1 MTATLH
7 AAPETI
13 TVPDAPEAPAAADPT
28 TDTTPAAPEQ
38 AGPVGVIIELAA
50 HQVAQHP
57 DNVRDA
63 SRGITELT
71 ASVREV
77 GVLVPLIVVP
87 VQKVPGHQF
96 GPEVTHV
103 AVDGNRRQAA
113 AAAAG
118 VPLRCEVRA
127 DLSSAKATART
138 MAVTGLMRDGLTARE
153 EAHAVS
159 VLFDAKMSGAA
170 IGRAL
175 GRSTA
180 AVKTAR
186 RAAAL
191 SASKWPSQADYPL
204 TLDQMADPGRLPG
217 QPGSHRGPV
226 AGRAAGP
233 DGTRR
238 CPVAGSRRRNR
249 CDRCRD
255 RAGCRRTAR
264 RRSHRPGR
272 AAEHEHRR
280 RHRSPRRGRPGRAH
294 R

>member
-1 MTATLH
+1 MSTALIHSTDT
-7 AAPETI
+7 EQ
-13 TVPDAPEAPAAADPT
+13 PAAAE
-28 TDTTPAAPEQ
+28 PAEQIEQAAQ

-50 HQVAQHP
+50 PQVAQHP

-63 SRGITELT
+63 TRGIKELT
-71 ASVREV
+71 ASVAEV
-77 GVLVPLIVVP
+77 GILVPLIVVP
-87 VQKVPGHQF
+87 VAQVPGHEF

-118 VPLRCEVRA
+118 LPLRCEVRA

-186 RAAAL
+186 RAADVRAEVTE
-191 SASKWPSQADYPL
+191 QTDYPL
-204 TLDQMADPGRLPG
+204 TLDQMAILAD
-217 QPGSHRGPV
+217 
-226 AGRAAGP
+226 
-233 DGTRR
+233 
-238 CPVAGSRRRNR
+238 
-249 CDRCRD
+249 
-255 RAGCRRTAR
+255 
-264 RRSHRPGR
+264 
-272 AAEHEHRR
+272 
-280 RHRSPRRGRPGRAH
+280 
-294 R
+294 